1 MVMVGGLGGFSRLMG
16 RFDGCFRAHPY
27 EEPAYEVYRMED
39 F

>member
-1 MVMVGGLGGFSRLMG
+1 MAWGAAEEWNGVEVLI
-16 RFDGCFRAHPY
+16 DDAYCRAHPY